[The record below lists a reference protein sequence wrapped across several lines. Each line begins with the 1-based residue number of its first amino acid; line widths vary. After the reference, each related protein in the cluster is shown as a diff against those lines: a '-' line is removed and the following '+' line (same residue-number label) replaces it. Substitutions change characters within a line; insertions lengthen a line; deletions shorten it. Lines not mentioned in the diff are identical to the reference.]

1 MSGSIASYSGTN
13 SDGATDTLKCET
25 IMRLEIYFLVFNCQ
39 KNYQS
44 QTPLFLNLTCDW
56 QIDATWH
63 RLSSLLNK
71 RT

>member
-1 MSGSIASYSGTN
+1 MN
-13 SDGATDTLKCET
+13 
-25 IMRLEIYFLVFNCQ
+25 FLVSNCQ

-44 QTPLFLNLTCDW
+44 QTPLLLKLTCDW

-71 RT
+71 MFPKPRNIIQGLNIS